1 MRRGLVVVLFALLL
15 AVAGCKGAADSG
27 GSEYRIGQTIY
38 WVGPDRPPGT
48 QWEPSGKDGNGDTVW
63 KRPVTPQDRGS
74 Q

>member
-1 MRRGLVVVLFALLL
+1 MAVVLLALLL
-15 AVAGCKGAADSG
+15 AIAGCKGTTGSDG
-27 GSEYRIGQTIY
+27 GQEYRIGQTIY

-48 QWEPSGKDGNGDTVW
+48 QWEPSGKDGNGDTIW